1 MTTREI
7 LDNDRWN
14 IELDQSKA
22 LVRVLRKDSQTRSI
36 DEMQRLYAEVDAL
49 LNSLGRAR
57 HVLLVDLR
65 TSPVRN
71 DPEWEQAA
79 GQLRPKLFKGFSR
92 VAVLVKTAV
101 GALQIQ
107 RYSRED
113 NLDLHIFFDEQEALV
128 YLAGRRPPR
137 P

>member
-71 DPEWEQAA
+71 DPEWE
-79 GQLRPKLFKGFSR
+79 
-92 VAVLVKTAV
+92 
-101 GALQIQ
+101 
-107 RYSRED
+107 
-113 NLDLHIFFDEQEALV
+113 
-128 YLAGRRPPR
+128 
-137 P
+137 